1 MYMESRRMRK
11 SIQIKPNGQKRN
23 YNCMYQKEKLKKLFC
38 SAEPRSIEELQ
49 VQGSTEDGGK

>member
-1 MYMESRRMRK
+1 
-11 SIQIKPNGQKRN
+11 
-23 YNCMYQKEKLKKLFC
+23 MYQKEKLKKLFC